1 MEFLVQCLEL
11 SWALNDCEG
20 ELGERTHCELL
31 IWCVA
36 SWYMK
41 LSEIPALAAAQ
52 EWGWC
57 DPQTAFTNKWLYV
70 GCVHR
75 RVSELNNFT
84 IQRNG
89 SGSSSY
95 WWLSRS
101 MPQYF
106 FLWSNSGGVCDGFMS
121 LTATAAVGCVQTLG
135 AGSWLVHVHSGQWVS
150 LRPPSGTCV
159 LTFGLASPPLSDFW
173 DFWLVI
179 FRYQHL

>member
-11 SWALNDCEG
+11 SWALNDREG
-20 ELGERTHCELL
+20 ELGERTQWELL

-41 LSEIPALAAAQ
+41 PSEIPALAAAQ
-52 EWGWC
+52 EWGWY

-101 MPQYF
+101 MPQCF
-106 FLWSNSGGVCDGFMS
+106 FREAILEESVMVSCLWLSPQLWGVFRSWGRAQGWSTFIVANGF
-121 LTATAAVGCVQTLG
+121 
-135 AGSWLVHVHSGQWVS
+135 
-150 LRPPSGTCV
+150 PSGLLQV
-159 LTFGLASPPLSDFW
+159 PVSWHLGWLRLLYQTFGTFG
-173 DFWLVI
+173 
-179 FRYQHL
+179 